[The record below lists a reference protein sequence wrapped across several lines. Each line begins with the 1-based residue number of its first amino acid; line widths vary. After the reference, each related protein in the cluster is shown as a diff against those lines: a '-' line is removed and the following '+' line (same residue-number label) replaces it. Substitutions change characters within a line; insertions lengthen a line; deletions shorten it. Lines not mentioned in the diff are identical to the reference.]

1 MMEHTRIV
9 SLGVH
14 LAVCIS
20 LHFNYFSDRV
30 LAPLQGRSGIQY
42 ASFRDIMGDVVG
54 EQTGT
59 GSLLDLDLQLHIELS
74 SKQKQRATSL
84 NIEREGSFRLLQSLP
99 VRVDLDLE
107 LSNI

>member
-1 MMEHTRIV
+1 MMMEHTRIV

-74 SKQKQRATSL
+74 SKQKQRERLHSTS
-84 NIEREGSFRLLQSLP
+84 REKK
-99 VRVDLDLE
+99 VRSDFFSHYV
-107 LSNI
+107 